1 MVDNIDKIKPLL
13 KFSDEHDFYFLQVIQ
28 RKKDHKNN
36 PSPLGTSNN
45 SRLIKAYYIYSIEQL
60 DKYYDEIKELCKL
73 FDARA
78 GIALNKRNARSI
90 SLEMLS
96 LLATNIKNHHY
107 SQLGA
112 LYNTVCGQFKSNEDK
127 TWILDVDQEQAER
140 IDERDLRLY
149 LNSQQ
154 PIGEEKVIVTI
165 PSRNGYHVIT
175 KPFDPRSFSN
185 EYRFRGIQIHKN
197 NPTNLFIP

>member
-60 DKYYDEIKELCKL
+60 DKYYHEIKELCKL

-127 TWILDVDQEQAER
+127 TWILDVDLNGDIEFNIAELSDFLLKEQPYGDKMIA
-140 IDERDLRLY
+140 I
-149 LNSQQ
+149 
-154 PIGEEKVIVTI
+154 I
-165 PSRNGYHVIT
+165 PSRNGYHAIV
-175 KPFDPRSFSN
+175 KPFDPRNFSAN
-185 EYRFRGIQIHKN
+185 PLYSGIEIHKN